1 MNESSSE
8 QEDEGDTEE
17 EDKEP
22 SSPARTS
29 GPAAGA
35 RGVRG
40 AAQRPLRW
48 RLRTPAQVVGEPG
61 GLPDAEVVPRVR

>member
-29 GPAAGA
+29 VKPCGS
-35 RGVRG
+35 V
-40 AAQRPLRW
+40 
-48 RLRTPAQVVGEPG
+48 
-61 GLPDAEVVPRVR
+61 